1 MKQFPISKTVTQRS
15 PNQHL
20 LVHRDRVALA
30 GAHGGRTQAAVELWG
45 WGGLG
50 SVGAAGCTV
59 VSTQIAYSAP

>member
-30 GAHGGRTQAAVELWG
+30 GAHGGRTQAAVELL
-45 WGGLG
+45 GGLG

>member
-45 WGGLG
+45 GLG
-50 SVGAAGCTV
+50 SVGAAGFTV
-59 VSTQIAYSAP
+59 VSTQSAYSAP